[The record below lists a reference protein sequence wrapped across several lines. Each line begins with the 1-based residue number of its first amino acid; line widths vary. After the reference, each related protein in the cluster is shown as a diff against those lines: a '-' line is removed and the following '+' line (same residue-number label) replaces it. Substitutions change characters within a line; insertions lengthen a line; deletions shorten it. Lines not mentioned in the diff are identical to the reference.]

1 MVGHTQDFNATVK
14 AVECV
19 DWCLGRIARAIKAH
33 NGTLIVTA
41 DHGNCEEMMKG
52 NSPFTAHTTNPV
64 PFILVKKDLKLR
76 DKGILADVAPTV
88 LELMGIKKSEEM
100 TGKSLI
106 LKQ

>member
-1 MVGHTQDFNATVK
+1 MVGHTGVMK
-14 AVECV
+14 A
-19 DWCLGRIARAIKAH
+19 AIKACEAIDRC
-33 NGTLIVTA
+33 LEKIVSKIQDMGGISIITA

-100 TGKSLI
+100 TGESLI
-106 LKQ
+106 EK